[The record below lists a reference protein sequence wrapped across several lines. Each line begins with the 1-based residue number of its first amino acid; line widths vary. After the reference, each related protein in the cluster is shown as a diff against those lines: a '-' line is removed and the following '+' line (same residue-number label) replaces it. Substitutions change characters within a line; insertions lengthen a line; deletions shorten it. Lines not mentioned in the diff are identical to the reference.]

1 MSGIDFRA
9 LRSRVTLGQVLELVG
24 FEPTVRR
31 GVCLRGPCP
40 VHRSGSR
47 SRSFAAH
54 LQWHCWHCFRCGA
67 KGNALDLWLA
77 ISRLPPYQ
85 GALALCARLGL
96 EVPRLPG
103 GIAAAARSP
112 PGR

>member
-9 LRSRVTLGQVLELVG
+9 LRGQVQLAQVLELVR

-31 GVCLRGPCP
+31 GPCVRGPCP
-40 VHRSGSR
+40 VHGSQPR

-54 LQWHCWHCFRCGA
+54 LEWQCWHCFRCGA
-67 KGNALDLWLA
+67 HGNALDLWLA
-77 ISRLPPYQ
+77 VTRLPVNE

-96 EVPRLPG
+96 EVPRLSRP
-103 GIAAAARSP
+103 AARSP
-112 PGR
+112 PRQ